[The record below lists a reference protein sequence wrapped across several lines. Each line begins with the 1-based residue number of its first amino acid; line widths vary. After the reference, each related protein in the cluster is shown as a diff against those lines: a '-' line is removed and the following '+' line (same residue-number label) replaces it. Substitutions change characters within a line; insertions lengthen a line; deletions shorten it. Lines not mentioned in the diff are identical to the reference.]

1 MKRNFFIFLVATS
14 LSATATTFENG
25 MYYVNEGWYG
35 HDNGSITWISDEGDV
50 VYRADHKANGDAAQL
65 GATSCYGQ
73 VYGDNLY
80 VTSKQ
85 DNRLVVFDAATLQ
98 TKATFT
104 ELGGDGRGVLGVN
117 DEKVYV
123 GTSAGISVLNEQ
135 SMTISGMVEGTAG
148 YDIGMMQRVGK
159 RIFAATYSDKIL
171 VIDPVADKV
180 TDEIE
185 ASSVS
190 GFTVSRN
197 GMIWANCGST
207 ILRINPLTL
216 VTASFEISNS
226 LPSQWYAWKADPFC
240 ASYVDDALYYAYG
253 GSWSQN
259 KIGKLKILDD
269 DTLEED
275 ASFAFTCPEG
285 ETSTTEFYGVLQMN
299 PHTNQ
304 LVAQTVQSGYGSNYT
319 YNWVLFVDAETSAV
333 AKSIKLTNDN
343 GEGYYWFPE
352 MPVFTDDAMPELALS
367 DYSFTSLEA
376 ETINVAS
383 FLNDNDNLSVTADVD
398 VVVSDEDIAT
408 VDFDGLNLTV
418 TPLCDG
424 STSMVVKANS
434 NGKIVEKTVNIAI
447 NTGGAV
453 KDFVASSARVYLA
466 GKVLHIDGFVGK
478 ADVYNAM
485 GARVAEVSVVGNS
498 TVSLANCACGAYI
511 VRLSNGDTFKVVIV
525 N

>member
-117 DEKVYV
+117 EEKVYV

-135 SMTISGMVEGTAG
+135 SMTISGMVDGTAG

-190 GFTVSRN
+190 GFTV
-197 GMIWANCGST
+197 
-207 ILRINPLTL
+207 
-216 VTASFEISNS
+216 
-226 LPSQWYAWKADPFC
+226 
-240 ASYVDDALYYAYG
+240 
-253 GSWSQN
+253 
-259 KIGKLKILDD
+259 
-269 DTLEED
+269 
-275 ASFAFTCPEG
+275 
-285 ETSTTEFYGVLQMN
+285 
-299 PHTNQ
+299 
-304 LVAQTVQSGYGSNYT
+304 
-319 YNWVLFVDAETSAV
+319 
-333 AKSIKLTNDN
+333 
-343 GEGYYWFPE
+343 
-352 MPVFTDDAMPELALS
+352 
-367 DYSFTSLEA
+367 
-376 ETINVAS
+376 
-383 FLNDNDNLSVTADVD
+383 
-398 VVVSDEDIAT
+398 
-408 VDFDGLNLTV
+408 
-418 TPLCDG
+418 
-424 STSMVVKANS
+424 
-434 NGKIVEKTVNIAI
+434 
-447 NTGGAV
+447 
-453 KDFVASSARVYLA
+453 
-466 GKVLHIDGFVGK
+466 
-478 ADVYNAM
+478 
-485 GARVAEVSVVGNS
+485 
-498 TVSLANCACGAYI
+498 
-511 VRLSNGDTFKVVIV
+511 
-525 N
+525 